1 MCKKI
6 SFAFLTTLILAIVIS
21 CGTKNEDT
29 AVQKRKAKGP
39 VSYGGYFRFQSPQ
52 LFESL
57 NPLEIT
63 NPYTRNITFQIFEN
77 LLRID
82 TKTMRPEPNLAKT
95 ITLDPTGKIYTLTIR
110 DSVFFHDDP
119 AFQGQERKLTVQD
132 VKFSLEMACSNLPV
146 NKAAFLLSSKI
157 KGAKTFFNRSKRK
170 MPKAGVP
177 GIRVV
182 NDSTLQIE
190 LVEPFSGFKE
200 ILAHP
205 NLAIIAPEIY
215 QAYGNEMGNHPVGT
229 GPFCLKTQ
237 TDYQIELSRNERYWK
252 RDKWSNRLPYLDGIL
267 VRFSD
272 NKKNELNDFQSEK
285 LDCVLD
291 IPVDQ
296 INYLLGSLQD
306 AQKGENV
313 MHKVLSEPSMS
324 MMFIGFAC
332 QSKEFSDVRVRRAFN
347 MVVDRNLVVNQYLS
361 GEGWPAKNGFIP
373 PLDFFPNE
381 DVQPLENNI
390 EEARSLMSEAGYPN
404 GKNFPELEVYV
415 NGVIGDP
422 NYNMTKGVIDQIN
435 EKLGTKIK
443 VKVCTAKER
452 DQAVASGKAKMW
464 RAGWIAD
471 YPNPESF
478 MSLFYSR
485 NINKSNST
493 INSFR
498 FRNQEF
504 DAIFEQANKEQD
516 ETIRNQLFALC
527 DQIIVNEGVVIPVLT
542 EDFIVFLN
550 DRVKNFEPNSLEI
563 LDFSNT
569 FIRPY

>member
-1 MCKKI
+1 MHKRI
-6 SFAFLTTLILAIVIS
+6 SFTLLTALIVAVLFGCNS
-21 CGTKNEDT
+21 GKSEDENH
-29 AVQKRKAKGP
+29 KRKANGP

-63 NPYTRNITFQIFEN
+63 NPYTRNITYQIFEN

-82 TKTMRPEPNLAKT
+82 TKTMRPVPNLAKS
-95 ITLDPTGKIYTLTIR
+95 IQLDENGKIYTLVIR
-110 DSVFFHDDP
+110 NGVYFHPDP
-119 AFQGQERKLTVQD
+119 IFKVEKRELNVHD
-132 VKFSLEMACSNLPV
+132 VKFSLEMACSNLPI
-146 NKAAFLLSSKI
+146 NKAAFLLTSKI
-157 KGAKTFFNRSKRK
+157 KGAKKFFNQSKK
-170 MPKAGVP
+170 IMPKSGVQ
-177 GIRVV
+177 GIKIL
-182 NDSTLQIE
+182 NDSTIQIE

-205 NLAIIAPEIY
+205 NLAIIAPEAY
-215 QAYGNEMGNHPVGT
+215 QVYGNEMGAHPLGT
-229 GPFCLKTQ
+229 GPFILKKQ
-237 TDYQIELSRNERYWK
+237 NENEIELARNDRYWRK
-252 RDKWSNRLPYLDGIL
+252 DRWSNQLPYLDGIL

-272 NKKNELNDFQSEK
+272 NKKNELNDFQNEK

-332 QSKEFSDVRVRRAFN
+332 QSKEFSDPRVRKAFN

-373 PLDFFPNE
+373 PLDFFPND
-381 DVQPLENNI
+381 DVKALNNDV
-390 EEARSLMSEAGYPN
+390 EAAQALFAEAGYPN
-404 GKNFPELEVYV
+404 GKSFPEIEVYV
-415 NGVIGDP
+415 NGIIGDP
-422 NYNMTKGVIDQIN
+422 NYNMTKGVVDQIN
-435 EKLGTKIK
+435 AHLGTQLKIK
-443 VKVCTAKER
+443 TCTAKER
-452 DQAVASGKAKMW
+452 DLAVAKGIAKMW

-478 MSLFYSR
+478 LSLFYSR
-485 NINKSNST
+485 NINRSNST

-498 FRNQEF
+498 FVSREF
-504 DAIFEQANKEQD
+504 DQIFEQANKEQ
-516 ETIRNQLFALC
+516 EEGMRNQLFALC
-527 DQIIVNEGVVIPVLT
+527 DQIVVNEGVVIPVLT
-542 EDFIVFLN
+542 EDFIIFLN

-563 LDFSNT
+563 LDFSDT

>member
-1 MCKKI
+1 MHKNI
-6 SFAFLTTLILAIVIS
+6 SFAFLAALIIVVLGS
-21 CGTKNEDT
+21 CGSTETELEN
-29 AVQKRKAKGP
+29 QKKKANGP

-52 LFESL
+52 LFEDL

-82 TKTMRPEPNLAKT
+82 TKTMRPVPSLAKE
-95 ITLDPTGKIYTLTIR
+95 IKLDESGKIYTLTIR
-110 DSVFFHDDP
+110 DEVYFHEDPVFE
-119 AFQGQERKLTVQD
+119 GKRRKLNVND
-132 VKFSLEMACSNLPV
+132 VKFSLEMACSNLPI
-146 NKAAFLLSSKI
+146 NKAAFLLSTKI
-157 KGAKTFFNRSKRK
+157 KGAKKFFNRSKK
-170 MPKAGVP
+170 VLPKSGVQ
-177 GIRVV
+177 GIKIL

-205 NLAIIAPEIY
+205 NLGIIAPEAY
-215 QAYGNEMGNHPVGT
+215 LVYGNEMGKHPIGT
-229 GPFCLKTQ
+229 GPFKLKKQSDVT
-237 TDYQIELSRNERYWK
+237 IELARNEFYWRK
-252 RDKWSNRLPYLDGIL
+252 DRWKNQLPYLDGIL

-272 NKKNELNDFQSEK
+272 NKKNELNDFQNEK

-296 INYLLGSLQD
+296 IGYLLGSLQD

-324 MMFIGFAC
+324 MIFIGFAC
-332 QSKEFSDVRVRRAFN
+332 QSKEFSDIRVRQAFN
-347 MVVDRNLVVNQYLS
+347 MVVDKNQVVNQYLS

-373 PLDFFPNE
+373 PLDFFPN
-381 DVQPLENNI
+381 DDIKPLNYNVA
-390 EEARSLMSEAGYPN
+390 EAQKLLAEAGYPK

-415 NGVIGDP
+415 NGELGDP

-435 EKLGTKIK
+435 KNLGVNLSVKL
-443 VKVCTAKER
+443 CSAKER
-452 DQAVASGKAKMW
+452 DLAVANGKAKLW

-478 MSLFYSR
+478 LSLFYSR
-485 NINKSNST
+485 NINRSNST

-498 FRNQEF
+498 FVNAEF
-504 DAIFEQANKEQD
+504 DRIFEQANKEQD
-516 ETIRNQLFALC
+516 ENLRNQLFALC
-527 DQIIVNEGVVIPVLT
+527 DQIIIDQGVVIPVLT

>member
-1 MCKKI
+1 
-6 SFAFLTTLILAIVIS
+6 
-21 CGTKNEDT
+21 
-29 AVQKRKAKGP
+29 
-39 VSYGGYFRFQSPQ
+39 
-52 LFESL
+52 
-57 NPLEIT
+57 
-63 NPYTRNITFQIFEN
+63 
-77 LLRID
+77 
-82 TKTMRPEPNLAKT
+82 
-95 ITLDPTGKIYTLTIR
+95 
-110 DSVFFHDDP
+110 
-119 AFQGQERKLTVQD
+119 
-132 VKFSLEMACSNLPV
+132 
-146 NKAAFLLSSKI
+146 
-157 KGAKTFFNRSKRK
+157 
-170 MPKAGVP
+170 
-177 GIRVV
+177 
-182 NDSTLQIE
+182 
-190 LVEPFSGFKE
+190 
-200 ILAHP
+200 
-205 NLAIIAPEIY
+205 
-215 QAYGNEMGNHPVGT
+215 
-229 GPFCLKTQ
+229 
-237 TDYQIELSRNERYWK
+237 
-252 RDKWSNRLPYLDGIL
+252 LDGIL

-332 QSKEFSDVRVRRAFN
+332 QSKEFSDVRIRRAFN

-390 EEARSLMSEAGYPN
+390 EEARSLMSDAGYPN